1 MPRDKEP
8 AGFIGKP
15 DQHSAAIARI
25 GTQVGWLE
33 KQSDFAKK
41 WNRRFCVLR
50 PCTLLYYY
58 ENEGDDKPK
67 GVIDLENYHFVQ
79 SCGDDDRPHSFTVG
93 AIPFAKRG
101 RASPLRL
108 LAFHADC
115 WGCVVGSGP
124 GVATILLQPTQ
135 RRRGDS
141 LDDGAAQ
148 RPL

>member
-93 AIPFAKRG
+93 AYSPFGPKA
-101 RASPLRL
+101 RAGLTSLFAFVPCRL
-108 LAFHADC
+108 L
-115 WGCVVGSGP
+115 GM
-124 GVATILLQPTQ
+124 
-135 RRRGDS
+135 RRRVRARHCHSSSSTRTAKKRRQLG
-141 LDDGAAQ
+141 
-148 RPL
+148 